1 MIDKEKVD
9 AEVETNEREQKRSLP
24 RKKWNSLYQ
33 SQSWAYQ
40 PADQSSTWSNAIM
53 QALPPLGLDHLLGV
67 PPAGPAHHVRVL
79 LPQLPPHRAAG
90 FSWRPSLITSFCK
103 FLFVLRFGATSF
115 KSQALAQSFTWQVP
129 KEFVVPQWGRTDGR
143 RGKVEGERVEEEG
156 KCKWSRYGRDGAAPW
171 LHSSSHTSLLLV
183 HLRLQLPHPTPSP
196 PPSPPPMAPPCLAAQ
211 LSCRCSRAKTFETSF
226 IRARNFLCGLA
237 IFSSNWIKMVKIR
250 LTQYEA
256 IREIPF

>member
-1 MIDKEKVD
+1 MKLLVSKPISGIS
-9 AEVETNEREQKRSLP
+9 ASWPILHLIQCYHAGSP
-24 RKKWNSLYQ
+24 S
-33 SQSWAYQ
+33 SWAR
-40 PADQSSTWSNAIM
+40 
-53 QALPPLGLDHLLGV
+53 
-67 PPAGPAHHVRVL
+67 PPAWCPPRRPRSPRTCAASQASPPSGCRL
-79 LPQLPPHRAAG
+79 QLAA
-90 FSWRPSLITSFCK
+90 FFNHFFCK

-143 RGKVEGERVEEEG
+143 RGKVEGERARVKEEG

-183 HLRLQLPHPTPSP
+183 HLRLQLPHPTPP
-196 PPSPPPMAPPCLAAQ
+196 PPPPPPMPPPCLAAQ

-250 LTQYEA
+250 LAQYEA